1 MRADELFCRPVVR
14 KGDEVEIT
22 VTADGYLYNMVRIL
36 TGTLLE
42 VGQGTRRPEEMGAIL
57 ASRAPSKGS
66 HSARRQRSCGS
77 SLRQTR
83 RCIRSSPPENRALR
97 RLRCRK
103 HHTLPAQWPLF
114 LLRHS
119 GR

>member
-57 ASRAPSKGS
+57 ASRTAPVGRE
-66 HSARRQRSCGS
+66 AVAAACDRRGGASD
-77 SLRQTR
+77 LPLLKT
-83 RCIRSSPPENRALR
+83 AL
-97 RLRCRK
+97 C
-103 HHTLPAQWPLF
+103 AA
-114 LLRHS
+114 
-119 GR
+119 